1 MTPVAIPAD
10 ETRTFPDRLAVV
22 NKVVANVLFAGLTVV
37 VVLQVITRFVIQVP
51 LIWSEEVARF
61 LFFWVVLLGAAMSV
75 RSRRHFVI
83 DVTMGHRRALGP
95 KARFL
100 LDAVPHL
107 CVLAFSG
114 FLLVQ
119 GIAYAEVGL
128 LRVATNSQI
137 NMVFVYAAIPV
148 FAALSVVYSIS
159 NLLLDYDAFSRGEA
173 PERPP
178 PPGAE

>member
-1 MTPVAIPAD
+1 MAIPAN

-178 PPGAE
+178 PPSAE